1 MATTPTS
8 SADALSRRAFLGA
21 GAGTAALGFLAMT
34 ACASTSSKSATN
46 GPLMVTSW
54 VFGQDSG
61 TTLKAVVADFG
72 ASRSIKTE
80 ENTYP
85 YLQYLNQLVLK
96 AKSKSL
102 TGVAHID
109 EEWLSTLALTG
120 ALKEVSGIFDQS
132 LYPESVNNAGT
143 YKGKRYAMPW
153 TQSAIGMIANTE
165 ILAQAGVSNP
175 IRTTDDFTAALRA
188 LKKADSNLIPYAP
201 CTKVEQLKD
210 IIPWM
215 WTFGSPVVDGETV
228 TLGDEGSIQTLEY
241 WKRLLDEGLIQAGVV
256 RDSARTLFAQ
266 GKAAI
271 YDDAPQAV
279 GIIPGQ
285 SKDPN
290 MASKMKPIAR
300 PTKSSGD
307 KPRALVWS
315 QPLVCFSDE
324 ESTTKFMQFMSTDA
338 KATQKLFEAAG
349 QPPTTKADLAS
360 DWFKNNTFHS
370 EFDKQIASTATR
382 NPFWNFPSASS
393 AQTRFNEHVEAALSG
408 NTTAKAAMD
417 AAKTDLESMLKG

>member
-1 MATTPTS
+1 MATMPNR
-8 SADALSRRAFLGA
+8 SANALSRRAFLGA
-21 GAGTAALGFLAMT
+21 GAGTAALGFLT
-34 ACASTSSKSATN
+34 LTGCGSSSGTPAAN
-46 GPLMVTSW
+46 GALSVTSW

-61 TTLKAVVADFG
+61 TTLKEVVADFSS
-72 ASRSIKTE
+72 ATSVKTE
-80 ENTYP
+80 ENSYP

-96 AKSKSL
+96 AKSGSL

-120 ALKEVSGIFDQS
+120 ALKEVSGAFDES
-132 LYPESVNNAGT
+132 LYPDSVKNAGT

-153 TQSAIGMIANTE
+153 TQSAIGIIVNTD
-165 ILAQAGVSNP
+165 ILSSAGVSAP
-175 IRTTDDFTAALRA
+175 PRTVDDFTAALRA
-188 LKKADSNLIPYAP
+188 LKQADSSMVPYAP

-228 TLGDEGSIQTLEY
+228 TVGDEGSVRALDY
-241 WKRLLDEGLIQAGVV
+241 WKQLLDEGLIQAGVV

-271 YDDAPQAV
+271 YEDAPQAI

-285 SKDPN
+285 SSDPE
-290 MASKMKPIAR
+290 MASKMKPAAR
-300 PTKSSGD
+300 PTQSSGD
-307 KPRALVWS
+307 TPQALVWS
-315 QPLVCFSDE
+315 QPLVRFTDE
-324 ESTTKFMQFMSTDA
+324 DATTRFMEYMSTDA
-338 KATQKLFEAAG
+338 QATQKMFEAAG
-349 QPPTTKADLAS
+349 QPPTTTRDLNAE
-360 DWFKNNTFHS
+360 WFKKDAFHS
-370 EFDKQIASTATR
+370 EFDKQVASTATR

-408 NTTAKAAMD
+408 SVSAKAAMA
-417 AAKTDLESMLKG
+417 AAKTDLEGMLKG

>member
-1 MATTPTS
+1 MATTPS
-8 SADALSRRAFLGA
+8 STAALSRRAFLGA
-21 GAGTAALGFLAMT
+21 GVGTAAVGFLAMT
-34 ACASTSSKSATN
+34 GCASTSSSPAAT
-46 GPLMVTSW
+46 GPITITSW

-61 TTLKAVVADFG
+61 TALKAVVADFG
-72 ASRSIKTE
+72 ASTSIKTE

-132 LYPESVNNAGT
+132 LYPDSVNNAGT

-153 TQSAIGMIANTE
+153 TQSAIGVITNTE

-175 IRTTDDFTAALRA
+175 IRTTDEFTAALRA
-188 LKKADSNLIPYAP
+188 LKKADGNLIPYAP

-228 TLGDEGSIQTLEY
+228 TLGDDGSIQALDY
-241 WKRLLDEGLIQAGVV
+241 WKLLLDEGLIQAGVV

-285 SKDPN
+285 AKDPN
-290 MASKMKPIAR
+290 IASKMKPVAR
-300 PTKSSGD
+300 PTKTAGD
-307 KPRALVWS
+307 QPRALVWS
-315 QPLVCFSDE
+315 QPLVRFSDE
-324 ESTTKFMQFMSTDA
+324 EPTAKFMKFMSADT
-338 KATQKLFEAAG
+338 KAAQKLFEAAG
-349 QPPTTKADLAS
+349 QPPTTKANLAS

-370 EFDKQIASTATR
+370 EFDKQIAATATR

-408 NTTAKAAMD
+408 KVTAKAAMA
-417 AAKTDLESMLKG
+417 AAKTDLETMLKG